1 MPVVDMTRRLPA
13 KTIGADIDSLNGLGT
28 VEGYTPVRPD
38 ASPKDLKASFATMQ
52 AMQQKETEQ
61 QAVLKAASDAAR
73 QAEWEFHNSILS
85 MKGAVRAQFGPDSD
99 EAQSIGYKKKSER
112 NRPRRAPK
120 AAAILSHPQN
130 STLKARKHDL
140 RAFFS
145 AFTAK
150 PPLKPKLS
158 RWPSSMPETPM

>member
-13 KTIGADIDSLNGLGT
+13 KTLGADIDSLNGLGT

-85 MKGAVRAQFGPDSD
+85 MKEAVRAQFGPDSD

-112 NRPRRAPK
+112 KRPRRAPK
-120 AAAILSHPQN
+120 AVA
-130 STLKARKHDL
+130 
-140 RAFFS
+140 
-145 AFTAK
+145 
-150 PPLKPKLS
+150 
-158 RWPSSMPETPM
+158 M